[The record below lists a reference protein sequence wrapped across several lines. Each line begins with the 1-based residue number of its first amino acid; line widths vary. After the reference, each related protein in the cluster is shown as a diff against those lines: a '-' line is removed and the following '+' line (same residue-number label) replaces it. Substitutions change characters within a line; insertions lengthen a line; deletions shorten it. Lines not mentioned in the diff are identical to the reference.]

1 MAMLIKGGTVVST
14 SGRRQLDVR
23 IKDEKIIEM
32 GCDLEVNEDKII
44 DASACYLFPGFI
56 DGHTHLELE
65 NDLATTSDNF
75 VTGSQAAVAKGTT
88 TIIDMATPVRG
99 SSLNN
104 CLKTWNQMAEGKASC
119 DFNYHMSLIEW
130 TPAIKAEVSEMIAQG
145 ITSFKMYMAYD
156 AMRASDAELFEAMKE
171 IKKVGGILGVHC
183 ENGDVINQLQ
193 KDYLQTGKVV
203 PKYHPLSRPNVLEA
217 EAINRYLTIAGQVGL
232 AVNIVHLSTKE
243 SLEVVK
249 RARAKG
255 QVVYVETCPQYLLL
269 EDSLYDLPN
278 FEGAKYVCSPP
289 LRKPTDNKALWQGVI
304 DGHVQTI
311 STDHCDFN
319 FSNQKINGKD
329 DFTKI
334 PGGMPGVETRPELIY
349 TAGVM
354 TEKISLERF
363 VGLLSEDIAKQFNM
377 YPKKGV
383 IQIGSDADI
392 VIWDP
397 EQRDVISAKTQ
408 VTNCDYTPYEGFET
422 IGKARDV
429 FLRGDKVAENGKVC
443 KEKIGKFVFRKINE

>member
-1 MAMLIKGGTVVST
+1 MLIKGGTVVST
-14 SGRRQLDVR
+14 NGRRRLDVR
-23 IKDEKIIEM
+23 IRDEKIIEM
-32 GCDLEVNEDKII
+32 GYDLDVNDDDLI
-44 DASACYLFPGFI
+44 DASACYLLPGFI

-65 NDLATTSDNF
+65 NDLAATSDNF
-75 VTGSQAAVAKGTT
+75 ISGSQAAVAKGTT
-88 TIIDMATPVRG
+88 TVIDMATPERG
-99 SSLNN
+99 NTLNN
-104 CLKTWNQMAEGKASC
+104 CLKAWNQMAEGKASC

-130 TPAIKAEVSEMIAQG
+130 TPAIKAEISEMIAQG

-156 AMRASDAELFEAMKE
+156 AMRATDAELFEAMKE
-171 IKKVGGILGVHC
+171 IKKVGGMLGVHC

-193 KDYLQTGKVV
+193 KDYLQAGKLG
-203 PKYHPLSRPNVLEA
+203 PKYHPLSRPNILEA
-217 EAINRYLTIAGQVGL
+217 EAINRYLSIAGLVGL

-249 RARAKG
+249 KARDKG
-255 QVVYVETCPQYLLL
+255 QIVYVETCPQYLLL

-289 LRKPTDNKALWQGVI
+289 LRKISDNKALWQGVVNGDI
-304 DGHVQTI
+304 QTI

-319 FSNQKINGKD
+319 FSNQKVKSTD

-349 TAGVM
+349 TAGVVA
-354 TEKISLERF
+354 KRISLEAF
-363 VGLLSEDIAKQFNM
+363 VGLLSENIAKQFNM

-383 IQIGSDADI
+383 IQVGSDADI
-392 VIWDP
+392 VIWEP
-397 EQRDVISAKTQ
+397 EKAGVISAKTQ

-422 IGKARDV
+422 IGKARAV
-429 FLRGDKVAENGKVC
+429 FLRGVKVAEDGKVC
-443 KEKIGKFVFRKINE
+443 KEKTGKFVFRKIKE

>member
-1 MAMLIKGGTVVST
+1 MLIKGGTVVST

-32 GCDLEVNEDKII
+32 GCDLEANEDEII

-65 NDLATTSDNF
+65 NDLAATSDNF
-75 VTGSQAAVAKGTT
+75 VSGSQAAVAKGTT

-99 SSLNN
+99 NSLNN
-104 CLKTWNQMAEGKASC
+104 CLKIWNQMAEGRASC

-130 TPAIKAEVSEMIAQG
+130 NPAIKAEISEMIAQG

-156 AMRASDAELFEAMKE
+156 AMRATDAELFEAMKE

-193 KDYLQTGKVV
+193 KDYLQAGKVA

-232 AVNIVHLSTKE
+232 AVNVVHLSTKE

-255 QVVYVETCPQYLLL
+255 QIVYVETCPQYLLL

-304 DGHVQTI
+304 DGEVQTI

-319 FSNQKINGKD
+319 FSNQKINGKG

-334 PGGMPGVETRPELIY
+334 PGGH
-349 TAGVM
+349 
-354 TEKISLERF
+354 
-363 VGLLSEDIAKQFNM
+363 
-377 YPKKGV
+377 
-383 IQIGSDADI
+383 
-392 VIWDP
+392 
-397 EQRDVISAKTQ
+397 
-408 VTNCDYTPYEGFET
+408 
-422 IGKARDV
+422 ARS
-429 FLRGDKVAENGKVC
+429 
-443 KEKIGKFVFRKINE
+443 